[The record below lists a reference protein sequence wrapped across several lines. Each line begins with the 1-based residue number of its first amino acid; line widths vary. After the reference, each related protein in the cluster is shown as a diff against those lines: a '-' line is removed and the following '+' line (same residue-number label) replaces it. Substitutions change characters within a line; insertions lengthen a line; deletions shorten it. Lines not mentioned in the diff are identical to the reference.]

1 MGNIEDIT
9 AEILCGYASVLQKT
23 NSQLIPDTNISLEQY
38 LNVREIAK
46 KERYLQSDM
55 QRKELLSD
63 EPKEVFYREKEDMR
77 YNIQDDLSHH
87 QREHTVLS
95 RIQGENQKDSVVTS
109 QKTMAEEYD
118 APLEPK
124 EDAFDESAIFASL
137 EE

>member
-46 KERYLQSDM
+46 KEQYLQPDM

-63 EPKEVFYREKEDMR
+63 EPKEAFCREKDDMR
-77 YNIQDDLSHH
+77 YNIQEDLSHH
-87 QREHTVLS
+87 QSEHTVLS
-95 RIQGENQKDSVVTS
+95 RIQGENQKDPVITS

-118 APLEPK
+118 TPLGPE
-124 EDAFDESAIFASL
+124 EDVFDESAIFASL